1 MFSNKLGI
9 KKHLNYLTFKNLFK
23 EMEGI
28 KNPYILESGIA
39 SVGTNSTYL
48 FNEYVK
54 KIWWIFLVSRYKSKF
69 S

>member
-1 MFSNKLGI
+1 MELLEAHFNTFSGNLTYDENTDTYEMFSNKLGV

-39 SVGTNSTYL
+39 SV
-48 FNEYVK
+48 
-54 KIWWIFLVSRYKSKF
+54 
-69 S
+69 